1 MQPRKDISFHKV
13 PVLCRIRHRLMQPW
27 TVTSPCK
34 CRVGIQNMEMEEK
47 TMARKR
53 VTEPQLTSWE
63 QVDECLKVMS
73 DAENQITV
81 IEAEMNAAIAEA
93 KKEAEEKAARYKE
106 LIKQNEGKIKE
117 YTTINK
123 EELKG
128 KSRQLTF
135 GTVGFRQST
144 KLLLPSDTAEVIL
157 KLRENGMVDCINV
170 KETINKD
177 TVKTYPEAEILKI
190 GGYLQKTDTFWYETD
205 KDSLAEAAQ

>member
-1 MQPRKDISFHKV
+1 
-13 PVLCRIRHRLMQPW
+13 
-27 TVTSPCK
+27 
-34 CRVGIQNMEMEEK
+34 
-47 TMARKR
+47 MARKR

-73 DAENQITV
+73 DAENQLSVIT
-81 IEAEMNAAIAEA
+81 ADMNAAIAQA
-93 KKEAEEKAARYKE
+93 KKEAEERAAQYKE
-106 LIKQNEGKIKE
+106 MIKQNEGKIKE
-117 YTTINK
+117 FTTIRK

-157 KLRENGMVDCINV
+157 KLRENGMADCINV

-177 TVKTYPEAEILKI
+177 TVKSYPEEEILKI
-190 GGYLQKTDTFWYETD
+190 GGYLQRSDTFWYETD
-205 KDSLAEAAQ
+205 KDSLAEAVQ

>member
-1 MQPRKDISFHKV
+1 
-13 PVLCRIRHRLMQPW
+13 
-27 TVTSPCK
+27 
-34 CRVGIQNMEMEEK
+34 
-47 TMARKR
+47 MARKR

>member
-1 MQPRKDISFHKV
+1 
-13 PVLCRIRHRLMQPW
+13 
-27 TVTSPCK
+27 
-34 CRVGIQNMEMEEK
+34 
-47 TMARKR
+47 MARKR

-73 DAENQITV
+73 DAENQISMIT
-81 IEAEMNAAIAEA
+81 AEMNAAIAEA
-93 KKEAEEKAARYKE
+93 KKAAEERAAQFKE
-106 LIKQNEGKIKE
+106 TIKQNEGKIKE
-117 YTTINK
+117 FTTVRK

-157 KLRENGMVDCINV
+157 KLRENGMADCINV

-177 TVKTYPEAEILKI
+177 TVKSYPEEEILKI
-190 GGYLQKTDTFWYETD
+190 GGYLQRSDTFWYETD
-205 KDSLAEAAQ
+205 KDSLAEAVQ